1 MKTTSKLLFLFSI
14 TALLLACGSES
25 NPSEDSDIKNQ
36 KVVKDAVFYGFGVAT
51 GVLEDVIFDAQI
63 ITDMVVSNI
72 DCDVSS
78 AGLIC
83 EELTNRIEE
92 GGLLFSLKGTEWA
105 EKAMDSDPKDGV
117 LNVKG
122 NVHLGGPD
130 IIPAQWNYSF
140 NEEGQSFSGELIFLL
155 NDIKIVMY
163 IKGRV

>member
-25 NPSEDSDIKNQ
+25 NPSEDSDTKSQ
-36 KVVKDAVFYGFGVAT
+36 KVVKEAVFYA
-51 GVLEDVIFDAQI
+51 VLEDVAFDEHI
-63 ITDMVVSNI
+63 ITDMR
-72 DCDVSS
+72 VSS
-78 AGLIC
+78 VDYDELDMQQVATSGGVLQELIQ
-83 EELTNRIEE
+83 RIESY
-92 GGLLFSLKGTEWA
+92 GLLFTLAGTELA

-117 LNVKG
+117 LNLKG
-122 NVHLGGPD
+122 NVRLGGPD

>member
-92 GGLLFSLKGTEWA
+92 GGLLFSLKGTELA

>member
-25 NPSEDSDIKNQ
+25 DPSEDSDAKNQ
-36 KVVKDAVFYGFGVAT
+36 KVVKEAVFYA
-51 GVLEDVIFDAQI
+51 VLEDVAFDEHI
-63 ITDMVVSNI
+63 ITDMRVSSV
-72 DCDVSS
+72 DCDVVYS
-78 AGLIC
+78 GGILQELIQ
-83 EELTNRIEE
+83 RIESY
-92 GGLLFSLKGTEWA
+92 GLLFTLAGTELA
-105 EKAMDSDPKDGV
+105 EKAMDSNPKDGV

-122 NVHLGGPD
+122 NVRLGGPD

-163 IKGRV
+163 IKGRF